1 MGGRLGQRG
10 EEHFLRV
17 FEPSLLEERQSFA
30 ERRRLLGRLGE
41 KPREEKDQDFSS
53 EKTVL
58 AIAWPL
64 VPAAHPA

>member
-1 MGGRLGQRG
+1 MCGGLGQGG
-10 EEHFLRV
+10 EERLLG
-17 FEPSLLEERQSFA
+17 LLEPTLLDERQSFA
-30 ERRRLLGRLGE
+30 ERRRLLGGLSE
-41 KPREEKDQDFSS
+41 KTREEKDQDSSS